1 MTTVIDPPAP
11 ALRRP
16 QPAPARLGRPDVAR
30 VGAAGLRTRPVRAF
44 LSALGIAIG
53 IAAMIAVVGISTSSR
68 EDLNRQLAKLGTN
81 LLRVAP
87 GQSLFGMP
95 SHLPNQAV
103 AMIGRI
109 EQVTS
114 VTAVGDTGLNVYRN
128 NHIPTGQTGSI
139 VVEAACTDL
148 YTRTRDSNDAI
159 AAVRSVLA
167 RTANPE
173 HPDEVNVSRPSDAL
187 APSRP
192 PTPR

>member
-1 MTTVIDPPAP
+1 VGRCAQANGPVLARLRAMLTRRFVRPVVGQPHLSFDMSDVLDGGILLCRLLKGVLGDDTARLLGSFVVASVWQAATARSAQPEPARRDAVLVID
-11 ALRRP
+11 
-16 QPAPARLGRPDVAR
+16 
-30 VGAAGLRTRPVRAF
+30 
-44 LSALGIAIG
+44 
-53 IAAMIAVVGISTSSR
+53 
-68 EDLNRQLAKLGTN
+68 EC
-81 LLRVAP
+81 
-87 GQSLFGMP
+87 
-95 SHLPNQAV
+95 
-103 AMIGRI
+103 
-109 EQVTS
+109 
-114 VTAVGDTGLNVYRN
+114 
-128 NHIPTGQTGSI
+128 QTGSI